1 MNYTG
6 WCHCSCSR
14 KRTAGPTGEQHSIVD
29 RAREPVL
36 AALAAAAAVRAGPPP
51 PPPPA
56 RGNVGGSSARLIA
69 QCCADMSSCGSGSLP
84 ASSSITNGSSPF
96 MVSLRRGDGGHGM
109 HSIPSREG
117 LRGDPPPPTPLPPQR
132 RRPAAGFPYPV
143 ALTMW
148 HMFFCAALAFV
159 IIKLGYVEPVTMS
172 VDTCEQRGG
181 GWGGAGNPALP
192 VNVWSQSLRRVLPF
206 PPLPSCCRRAHDCAH
221 RIPVCRHPLAGQLR
235 VCVPLRLLHPDA
247 QGGWAAA
254 ESGSHSSCY
263 R

>member
-1 MNYTG
+1 MGEQPLAAMNYTG

-36 AALAAAAAVRAGPPP
+36 AALAAAAAARAGPPP

-117 LRGDPPPPTPLPPQR
+117 LRGDPPPRPHCPRNAVGLLQGSPTLSRSPCGTCSSAPP
-132 RRPAAGFPYPV
+132 
-143 ALTMW
+143 W
-148 HMFFCAALAFV
+148 
-159 IIKLGYVEPVTMS
+159 
-172 VDTCEQRGG
+172 
-181 GWGGAGNPALP
+181 
-192 VNVWSQSLRRVLPF
+192 
-206 PPLPSCCRRAHDCAH
+206 
-221 RIPVCRHPLAGQLR
+221 
-235 VCVPLRLLHPDA
+235 RL
-247 QGGWAAA
+247 
-254 ESGSHSSCY
+254 SSSSSATSS
-263 R
+263 RSR